1 MVDPS
6 TNFMKVLSGELT
18 SSIPLYCTG
27 YPDSEFISHFKTQ
40 FPLTS
45 NDIELYLN
53 DLDYSLISSMGFDAI
68 SLWDFRRGKGGYK
81 ISDDIYVDGWGRKKS
96 KNNWYLW
103 DGIFKS
109 KSLIDS
115 WNHLNLPSRK
125 NLENL
130 SKFLHETKN
139 IIEPVLSLPG
149 LFEKTWQSMGFTFF
163 SKMLKKDIEFI
174 TYVTRFFFDYLKKL
188 TSKLLKTG
196 VVLFLIADDF
206 GYKNRSFIPTSVWKH
221 LFFGSY
227 REIVTLIHEGKGKI
241 IFHSDGY
248 ITDLIPIV
256 IDLGFD
262 GIQSLEPSA
271 GVDIFQL
278 FKQFS
283 GKICHIGN
291 LDMTSLSFGTQADIK
306 VYVETLINASRK
318 FHAPLIISPTQQ
330 LDKSCKPENV
340 KMMIDCTKKFKLDQ
354 DHL

>member
-1 MVDPS
+1 
-6 TNFMKVLSGELT
+6 MKVLSGELT

-27 YPDSEFISHFKTQ
+27 YPDSEFISRYKTQ
-40 FPLTS
+40 YPLTS
-45 NDIELYLN
+45 NDNELYLN

-81 ISDDIYVDGWGRKKS
+81 ISDDIYVDGWGRKKG
-96 KNNWYLW
+96 KDNWYLW

-109 KSLIDS
+109 KPIIDS
-115 WNHLNLPSRK
+115 WKHLNLPSRK

-130 SKFLHETKN
+130 SKFLHKAKN
-139 IIEPVLSLPG
+139 TIDLVLSLPG
-149 LFEKTWQSMGFTFF
+149 LFEKTWQSMGLVFF
-163 SKMLKKDIEFI
+163 SKMLKKNRGFIE
-174 TYVTRFFFDYLKKL
+174 YVTDFFLNYLKKL
-188 TSKLLKTG
+188 ISELLKTG
-196 VVLFLIADDF
+196 IELFLIADDC
-206 GYKNRSFIPTSVWKH
+206 GYKNRSFIPTSVWKQ

-227 REIVTLIHEGKGKI
+227 RKIVTLIHEGKGKI
-241 IFHSDGY
+241 LFHSDGY
-248 ITDLIPIV
+248 ITDLIPII

-283 GKICHIGN
+283 GKICYIGN
-291 LDMTSLSFGTQADIK
+291 LDMTLLSFGTQADVK
-306 VYVETLINASRK
+306 VYVENLINVSRK

-330 LDKSCKPENV
+330 LDKSCKSENV

-354 DHL
+354 AHL